1 MLSEG
6 SSSLADEPGHA
17 AHDRPCNDWLVRM
30 IRVFVL
36 GAITSLSAIGIVA
49 VAPSESEATLIQ
61 MSRLS
66 HPQGSVRPCRASQLR
81 LELGPLVSEQSE
93 QDSIGFEFLNV
104 STATCS
110 LNGYPKVELI
120 GKNAVVLP
128 FTYSHLGD
136 AEVTSKLPSIV
147 SLRACAAAY
156 VMINQRACVLHTT
169 RQALWARLI
178 VPGASGGTVVSLSHR
193 PFIAVCQ
200 PNDPAKGP
208 IAVSPFESSERA
220 TSPFESF

>member
-1 MLSEG
+1 
-6 SSSLADEPGHA
+6 
-17 AHDRPCNDWLVRM
+17 
-30 IRVFVL
+30 
-36 GAITSLSAIGIVA
+36 
-49 VAPSESEATLIQ
+49 

-93 QDSIGFEFLNV
+93 QDSIGLEFLDV

-147 SLRACAAAY
+147 SLRARAAAY
-156 VMINQRACVLHTT
+156 VMINQRACVLPH
-169 RQALWARLI
+169 
-178 VPGASGGTVVSLSHR
+178 
-193 PFIAVCQ
+193 
-200 PNDPAKGP
+200 DPASTVGQTHCSGRFGRNGRFVV
-208 IAVSPFESSERA
+208 ASTVHRRVSA
-220 TSPFESF
+220 Q